1 MSTTENINKTNIEYD
16 IESCNDISKNKILP
30 IEIPIITPIITP
42 IIRPIQQE
50 LHQNLIN
57 QVIINTQSIQKLTSQ
72 IETTEREMEE
82 NYYFEFCGKLLI
94 LLLFIIIVFPIIIC
108 DMYYAYNDD
117 SCVNEYPKNL
127 NMNMKQYLLGC
138 AYSSIIIMVMICI
151 ILCIASKENI
161 DIIHTCIFENCGCLS
176 YIMKMFTIIWHIL
189 GAIIFWGT
197 LYPENLC
204 NKSASTYFFISLIIK
219 LISCS
224 TIFFK
229 SNKNT

>member
-1 MSTTENINKTNIEYD
+1 MSRLRNTSIYD
-16 IESCNDISKNKILP
+16 IESQNEVQDKKIAPIALP
-30 IEIPIITPIITP
+30 IVEQ
-42 IIRPIQQE
+42 RGQE
-50 LHQNLIN
+50 ESTTRQLLL
-57 QVIINTQSIQKLTSQ
+57 QVASQ
-72 IETTEREMEE
+72 IQEIERLRETTKEKEKEKE
-82 NYYFEFCGKLLI
+82 KESEYVFEICGKLLI
-94 LLLFIIIVFPIIIC
+94 LLLFIILVFPIIIC

-161 DIIHTCIFENCGCLS
+161 DIIDTCIFENCGCLS

-219 LISCS
+219 LISYS